1 MIPQRTVW
9 QPTPVFLPGEYHG
22 QRSLVGYNPQVCK
35 ELDVTEATE
44 HAMISD
50 ANYLAKDAKHLF
62 MYMLP
67 SVCFLWRNVYLGLL
81 HSFRLGCWFFDIE
94 LFEYFGN

>member
-1 MIPQRTVW
+1 M
-9 QPTPVFLPGEYHG
+9 
-22 QRSLVGYNPQVCK
+22 GYNPQVCK
-35 ELDVTEATE
+35 ELDMTEATE

-62 MYMLP
+62 MYLLP
-67 SVCFLWRNVYLGLL
+67 SVCFLWRNVYLSLL
-81 HSFRLGCWFFDIE
+81 HSFQLGCWFFDIE